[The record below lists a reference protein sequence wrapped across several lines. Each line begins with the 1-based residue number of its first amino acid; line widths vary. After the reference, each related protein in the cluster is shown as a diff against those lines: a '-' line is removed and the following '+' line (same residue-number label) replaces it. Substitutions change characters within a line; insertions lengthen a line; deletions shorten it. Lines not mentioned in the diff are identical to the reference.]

1 MIELIGFSAK
11 GWGSVLLMAALM
23 TVLVTLAALLVGAV
37 LGALVAAAKLHP
49 SGLLRRLGDGYTTV
63 FRGIPE
69 LLVIYLFFYGGSAL
83 VSSVGGLFGAEGFIS
98 MPAFLV
104 GALAVGVVSGAYQAE
119 VYRGAFQAV
128 SRSELE
134 AAKAIG
140 MPLMLRFRRII
151 APQILRFALPGIGG
165 VWQITLKDSAIPS
178 LSDARESRKRHPIRT
193 QLTLALHQL
202 DSPTGQR
209 PMQAFQSSLKVAA
222 FLNLEPLNG
231 LHRAFQGLVGALN
244 DFFSSDSVQQ
254 GLTQLFSLGRNS
266 PIERDAVI
274 VGLYADEA
282 NMIVESVETRVKQFR
297 EGAWRGVVFQILLV
311 GISPVFVALYAV
323 AVYASDRK
331 IPEVERVLLV
341 AFTWEDV
348 LYRLRVSAV
357 E

>member
-165 VWQITLKDSAIPS
+165 VWQITLKDSALIS
-178 LSDARESRKRHPIRT
+178 VTGLVELMRASRV
-193 QLTLALHQL
+193 AAA
-202 DSPTGQR
+202 STGQFVLFFITGC
-209 PMQAFQSSLKVAA
+209 ALY
-222 FLNLEPLNG
+222 
-231 LHRAFQGLVGALN
+231 LV
-244 DFFSSDSVQQ
+244 
-254 GLTQLFSLGRNS
+254 LT
-266 PIERDAVI
+266 
-274 VGLYADEA
+274 
-282 NMIVESVETRVKQFR
+282 
-297 EGAWRGVVFQILLV
+297 
-311 GISPVFVALYAV
+311 GISNLVFSRA
-323 AVYASDRK
+323 
-331 IPEVERVLLV
+331 E
-341 AFTWEDV
+341 
-348 LYRLRVSAV
+348 LRVGRTFRRS
-357 E
+357 